1 MKLSIRPWLV
11 LLLTFVALQCVGQN
25 KQNQNN
31 SKNSNMQTTQ
41 TFHDFTVKDIDGKEF
56 DLASLKGKKV
66 LVVNVASKCGLTPQY
81 EDLQALYDKYK
92 DRNFTVIGFPANN
105 FAGQE
110 PGTNAQIKEFCTLNY
125 GVTFPMMDKIS
136 VKGKDQAPVY
146 NWLTHKS
153 ENGKIDQEVT
163 WNFQKFMIDEEGNL
177 VDVVQPKENPM
188 SEKIIK
194 WITGG

>member
-177 VDVVQPKENPM
+177 VDVVQPKESPM

>member
-136 VKGKDQAPVY
+136 VKGKDQASVY

-177 VDVVQPKENPM
+177 VDVVQPKESPM

>member
-125 GVTFPMMDKIS
+125 
-136 VKGKDQAPVY
+136 
-146 NWLTHKS
+146 
-153 ENGKIDQEVT
+153 
-163 WNFQKFMIDEEGNL
+163 
-177 VDVVQPKENPM
+177 
-188 SEKIIK
+188 
-194 WITGG
+194 

>member
-1 MKLSIRPWLV
+1 M

-92 DRNFTVIGFPANN
+92 DRNFTVIGFPR
-105 FAGQE
+105 
-110 PGTNAQIKEFCTLNY
+110 
-125 GVTFPMMDKIS
+125 
-136 VKGKDQAPVY
+136 
-146 NWLTHKS
+146 
-153 ENGKIDQEVT
+153 
-163 WNFQKFMIDEEGNL
+163 
-177 VDVVQPKENPM
+177 
-188 SEKIIK
+188 IILRTRA
-194 WITGG
+194 WHECSD

>member
-136 VKGKDQAPVY
+136 VKGKDRAPVY

-177 VDVVQPKENPM
+177 VDVVQPKESPM